1 MAERVEVML
10 SEEEVDRRI
19 QEIGEQISKDYAG
32 KQVHLVCVLK
42 GGSFSYVNWQS
53 GLLFRYPWISCR
65 YPATAAIPNQAESL
79 RS

>member
-32 KQVHLVCVLK
+32 KQVQISLFCLITDASRCFAFSRF
-42 GGSFSYVNWQS
+42 SF
-53 GLLFRYPWISCR
+53 
-65 YPATAAIPNQAESL
+65 AD
-79 RS
+79 

>member
-42 GGSFSYVNWQS
+42 GGSFFLCELAKRITRS
-53 GLLFRYPWISCR
+53 G
-65 YPATAAIPNQAESL
+65 IPGFHVCIQL
-79 RS
+79 RR

>member
-42 GGSFSYVNWQS
+42 GGSFFLCELAKRITVPVSLDFMSVSSYGRDTKSS
-53 GLLFRYPWISCR
+53 GVI
-65 YPATAAIPNQAESL
+65 
-79 RS
+79 

>member
-42 GGSFSYVNWQS
+42 GGSFF
-53 GLLFRYPWISCR
+53 LFELAKRITCR